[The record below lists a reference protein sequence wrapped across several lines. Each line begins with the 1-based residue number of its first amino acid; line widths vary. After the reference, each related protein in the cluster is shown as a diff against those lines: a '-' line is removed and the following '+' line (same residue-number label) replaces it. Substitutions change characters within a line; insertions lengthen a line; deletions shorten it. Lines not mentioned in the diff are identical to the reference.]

1 MAPEAAWG
9 ETEASTL
16 PREGCP
22 PVASG
27 DYLQYLVPKLVEP
40 VHVLPVGQSL
50 AAVQLQAELDVSH
63 LWPMTWL
70 LQSASVAQTQMVPEH
85 LLPRLLVVQ
94 CALVLHSTQPL
105 EPQVLDHWFL
115 AQSALVLQAMQEP
128 VEGTQYLEVPVQ
140 SLSVLHLTHEPLAGR
155 QYL

>member
-1 MAPEAAWG
+1 VAPEG
-9 ETEASTL
+9 
-16 PREGCP
+16 
-22 PVASG
+22 
-27 DYLQYLVPKLVEP
+27 YLQYLVPKLVEP
-40 VHVLPVGQSL
+40 VHVLPVGQSV

-63 LWPMTWL
+63 LWPMTWD

-105 EPQVLDHWFL
+105 DPQVLSHWFL
-115 AQSALVLQAMQEP
+115 AQSALVLQAMHEP
-128 VEGTQYLEVPVQ
+128 VEVEQYLEVPVQ
-140 SLSVLHLTHEPLAGR
+140 CSSALHWTQDPVVAR